1 MNKQNNNN
9 DTIRTEPE
17 GFITKETLAIRL
29 SRTVRTVENWQ
40 RRGIIPYVKCG
51 RCVLFKWT
59 DVETHLQT
67 HFRVCGHSRPKLL
80 VAASRESAAY
90 PAHVRGRT
98 RRLPRRSFAA
108 KAGPRRP
115 AQRRTALRLT
125 PNRGN
130 ERHRSS
136 VNSVPSVSSVLK
148 KCVIQDPEL

>member
-9 DTIRTEPE
+9 DTIRIEPE

-67 HFRVCGHSRPKLL
+67 HFRICGGD
-80 VAASRESAAY
+80 
-90 PAHVRGRT
+90 GRA
-98 RRLPRRSFAA
+98 RRPRRAA
-108 KAGPRRP
+108 LRS
-115 AQRRTALRLT
+115 TALPPT
-125 PNRGN
+125 TSHDN
-130 ERHRSS
+130 ERRGPSL
-136 VNSVPSVSSVLK
+136 NSVPSVSSVLK
-148 KCVIQDPEL
+148 NHSPEHPRRLPQTPKP

>member
-1 MNKQNNNN
+1 MNEQNNN

-67 HFRVCGHSRPKLL
+67 HFRVCGQQNGHRN
-80 VAASRESAAY
+80 
-90 PAHVRGRT
+90 
-98 RRLPRRSFAA
+98 
-108 KAGPRRP
+108 
-115 AQRRTALRLT
+115 
-125 PNRGN
+125 PN
-130 ERHRSS
+130 EHHRSS
-136 VNSVPSVSSVLK
+136 VNSVRSVSSVFK
-148 KCVIQDPEL
+148 HTQPNPRRRPANPEL